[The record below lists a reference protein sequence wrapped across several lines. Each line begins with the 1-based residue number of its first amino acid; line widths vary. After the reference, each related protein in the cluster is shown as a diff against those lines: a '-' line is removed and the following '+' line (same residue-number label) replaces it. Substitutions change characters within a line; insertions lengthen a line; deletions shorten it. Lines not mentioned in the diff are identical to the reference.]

1 MTPHRA
7 LLLALPAALS
17 LLPSLARAQTR
28 DGGWRQGHPL
38 ALGARASV
46 RAGDYALVGLGGHL
60 RVQPH
65 RLVTLELFADHFV
78 GTLNDALR
86 HDHEVGGIVQLNV
99 LRGDSWALY
108 PLLGAC
114 ATLAF
119 VHSPQSGGPTVN
131 DIHFGVRVG
140 AGGQVSLGRGFGLQ
154 AQVEA
159 LGYLGHPF
167 QVYRFTAQTAPDL
180 ALYGLGQLTTALNYS
195 F

>member
-1 MTPHRA
+1 MKARYT
-7 LLLALPAALS
+7 LPLALS
-17 LLPSLARAQTR
+17 LLPSLAPAQSN
-28 DGGWRQGHPL
+28 DGGWRAGHPL
-38 ALGARASV
+38 ALGARVVV
-46 RAGDYALVGLGGHL
+46 RGGDYALAGLGGHL

-65 RLVTLELFADHFV
+65 PLVTLELFADHFL
-78 GTLNDALR
+78 GTQGDALR
-86 HDHEVGGIVQLNV
+86 HDHEVGGVAQLHL
-99 LRGDSWALY
+99 LRGRSWALH

-140 AGGQVSLGRGFGLQ
+140 VGGQFALGGGWGLEAQ
-154 AQVEA
+154 AEA

-167 QVYRFTAQTAPDL
+167 QVYRFTAQTGPDL
-180 ALYGLGQLTTALNYS
+180 TVYGLGQFTAALNYS